1 MSNIYRKSFIFKAFQ
16 YEEYQD
22 GICLRNGSINC
33 TIVAKVLSSETIGFA
48 LLDDVPT
55 RINPRFGL
63 PIFGVERGDILQDRL
78 QYGRIPDSFSWD
90 DPNEPIV
97 CNIFN
102 NMHCIRFA
110 MLSPL
115 RIIEFFGEFE
125 EIRG

>member
-1 MSNIYRKSFIFKAFQ
+1 MSMIYGKSFSFKAIS

-22 GICLRNGSINC
+22 GICLRNGFINC
-33 TIVAKVLSSETIGFA
+33 TIAAKILSKDTIGFT
-48 LLDDVPT
+48 LLDEVPAK
-55 RINPRFGL
+55 INPRFSL
-63 PIFGVERGDILQDRL
+63 PVLGAEDILQDRV
-78 QYGRIPDSFSWD
+78 QYGRLPQSLSWD

-115 RIIEFFGEFE
+115 RIIEFIGEFV
-125 EIRG
+125 EIRE